1 MKIINK
7 IAKVEDSKFILFLT
21 DGEVFSEEFLEKD
34 EISFFKNELSDKKD
48 SAVLISPT
56 YIHFAVKSDSEDN
69 TSLEKLRRLGGAI
82 SSSAN
87 NQKAETINI
96 VGGTVAQSLA
106 IAEGIA
112 LANYSFQKYNS
123 EKKESALKNIS
134 LLQNVP
140 QKELD
145 SINIQIEA
153 VYCARDLV
161 NEPVITLNTEA
172 LAEKAKSLAEDCG
185 AKVEIFSKTKIESLQ
200 MGGLLAVNKGS
211 DDPPA
216 FVVLEWMPENAK
228 NENPIALVGKG
239 VVYDTGGYNLKTG
252 AFMTDMK
259 MDMGG
264 AAVMLNTFWAV
275 AKAKL
280 PIKLICLLP
289 ITDNRINGK
298 AVVSGDIIKMHNGAT
313 VEIINT
319 DAEGR
324 LILADA
330 ISYAGKY
337 NPELIIDAATLTGS
351 AERAIGKYAILG
363 MGNADEKYMKS
374 LKSAAM
380 ESGERLVEFPFW
392 DDYAESLKSE
402 IADMKN
408 LGSPNGGAIVAG
420 KFLEKFTKFPFI
432 HLDIAGVSYAES
444 SSNYLRIGGT
454 GVGIRTLFSFLAKTI

>member
-1 MKIINK
+1 
-7 IAKVEDSKFILFLT
+7 
-21 DGEVFSEEFLEKD
+21 
-34 EISFFKNELSDKKD
+34 
-48 SAVLISPT
+48 
-56 YIHFAVKSDSEDN
+56 
-69 TSLEKLRRLGGAI
+69 
-82 SSSAN
+82 
-87 NQKAETINI
+87 
-96 VGGTVAQSLA
+96 
-106 IAEGIA
+106 
-112 LANYSFQKYNS
+112 
-123 EKKESALKNIS
+123 
-134 LLQNVP
+134 
-140 QKELD
+140 
-145 SINIQIEA
+145 
-153 VYCARDLV
+153 
-161 NEPVITLNTEA
+161 
-172 LAEKAKSLAEDCG
+172 
-185 AKVEIFSKTKIESLQ
+185 
-200 MGGLLAVNKGS
+200 
-211 DDPPA
+211 
-216 FVVLEWMPENAK
+216 
-228 NENPIALVGKG
+228 
-239 VVYDTGGYNLKTG
+239 
-252 AFMTDMK
+252 
-259 MDMGG
+259 
-264 AAVMLNTFWAV
+264 
-275 AKAKL
+275 
-280 PIKLICLLP
+280 
-289 ITDNRINGK
+289 
-298 AVVSGDIIKMHNGAT
+298 MHNGAT

-454 GVGIRTLFSFLAKTI
+454 GIGIRTLFSFLAKTI